1 MNGTLLTVLET
12 DPPEVRFQKE
22 LLKQIIA
29 NELTEA
35 QQGTFLAYY
44 VRGLSMAEIAKER
57 GSHRSTVQRT
67 LVRAEKK
74 DLSVYE
80 VPETDSDE
88 IDIEKI
94 IDAFLGGKK

>member
-44 VRGLSMAEIAKER
+44 VRGLSMADIAKER
-57 GSHRSTVQRT
+57 GTHRSTVQRT

-74 DLSVYE
+74 IYRFTKYLKLIPMKS
-80 VPETDSDE
+80 T
-88 IDIEKI
+88 
-94 IDAFLGGKK
+94 LKK